1 MSFKQFNEHE
11 THHFT
16 YELIFK
22 QLVSYLLRKT
32 DIRLLYY
39 RLPVLHCR
47 LPTPQFYGSHC
58 NPDLELRIFL
68 LIYYR
73 LAEGPN
79 VARGKNRILLP
90 IYPLVTTK
98 NVSPFG
104 PAVWPAI
111 GNIYMTVLFYYR

>member
-58 NPDLELRIFL
+58 NPDLELRIIL
-68 LIYYR
+68 SIYYR

-79 VARGKNRILLP
+79 VARGKKSNFVAYLP
-90 IYPLVTTK
+90 ISDHKKCQP
-98 NVSPFG
+98 NRSS
-104 PAVWPAI
+104 
-111 GNIYMTVLFYYR
+111 R

>member
-16 YELIFK
+16 YKLIFK
-22 QLVSYLLRKT
+22 PRTLVSYLLKKT
-32 DIRLLYY
+32 DIRLLY
-39 RLPVLHCR
+39 CR
-47 LPTPQFYGSHC
+47 LPTPQFHGSHC

-104 PAVWPAI
+104 PAVWPPI
-111 GNIYMTVLFYYR
+111 WNIYI